1 MHEWID
7 AQSLWLDSP
16 PVWFDHEEMTIMRKL
31 PKPRSQKFTIIAQDP
46 SVRDAAGRIIRAQ
59 VEVSA
64 ESLQPG
70 PWGYRVQVVDF
81 DAATDTLWKPLG
93 YEEAD
98 GVVVDPFA
106 DKADAELLGNPRFHQ
121 QNVYAIVMRVL
132 GRFEFALGR
141 RVSWSFGG
149 HQIKIAPHATSDA
162 NAYYS
167 KDDEGLFFGYFVDPA
182 FKGNVPTATDGLVF
196 SCLSHD
202 VVAHETT
209 HALVDGLRRRY
220 TDPSS
225 PDQAAFH
232 EGISDV
238 VALLSVFALRE
249 VMAGLL
255 SDWKGTGKVSAKK
268 LKPDNLR
275 RSALFALAEQMGG
288 AISQARGQAL
298 RNSVRIVRDPALAA
312 SAQYQEPHRRGE
324 LLVAAMLNALIEI
337 WSERV
342 MGLYHNNADELD
354 LSRVVEE
361 GQRAADIL
369 LTMSIRALDYCP
381 PVHLGFGD
389 YLSAL
394 VTADREIRPDDSTY
408 HFRARLIESFAAYGI
423 KPSAM
428 GDAAEPGI
436 WTAPDGEFSH
446 ERSHFEP
453 LQRDPDELFRFI
465 WENRKA
471 LDLTEGVYT
480 EVQSVRPCIRA
491 GGDGFFLRETV
502 AEYVQILRLM
512 PQELEA
518 AGYTRPDPALLPD
531 DREVFIHGGGT
542 LIFDEWGQLKYHV
555 HNRLNSYA
563 TQSAR
568 IAYLAESG
576 YYLARRPKAEAVRV
590 ARQGLFSQMHL
601 NRGLNRSSKVT
612 EAWTGPRQSA
622 RPVPGHV
629 CGVNAIIAAE
639 EEYDDA
645 NE

>member
-1 MHEWID
+1 
-7 AQSLWLDSP
+7 
-16 PVWFDHEEMTIMRKL
+16 MRSL
-31 PKPRSQKFTIIAQDP
+31 PKPRTQKLTIIAQDP
-46 SVRDAAGRIIRAQ
+46 SAKDGAGKIVRARVDIP
-59 VEVSA
+59 A

-81 DAATDTLWKPLG
+81 DAATDTLWKPLE
-93 YEEAD
+93 YKERD
-98 GVVVDPFA
+98 GLVEDPFA
-106 DKADAELLGNPRFHQ
+106 TASDAELLADPRFHQ

-149 HQIKIAPHATSDA
+149 HQLKVAPHATADA

-167 KDDEGLFFGYFVDPA
+167 KEDEGLFFGYFVDPA
-182 FKGNVPTATDGLVF
+182 TNGLVF

-209 HALVDGLRRRY
+209 HALVDGLRSRY

-238 VALLSVFALRE
+238 VALLSIFALRE

-268 LKPDNLR
+268 LSPASLR
-275 RSALFALAEQMGG
+275 RSALFALAEQMGS

-298 RNSVRIVRDPALAA
+298 RNSVRIVQNPALIS
-312 SAQYQEPHRRGE
+312 SAEYQEPHRRGE

-342 MGLYHNNADELD
+342 TGLFRSNAGELD

-408 HFRARLIESFAAYGI
+408 HFRARLLASFAAYGI
-423 KPSAM
+423 KPSSP
-428 GDAAEPGI
+428 GDAEEPGI
-436 WTAPDGEFSH
+436 WTAAGGIFSH
-446 ERSHFEP
+446 DRSHFEP
-453 LQRDPDELFRFI
+453 MQRDADEVFRFI

-480 EVQSVRPCIRA
+480 EVQSVRPCVRA

-502 AEYVQILRLM
+502 VEFVQILRLM
-512 PQELEA
+512 PPELA
-518 AGYTRPDPALLPD
+518 DAGYARPDAELLPD

-542 LIFDEWGQLKYHV
+542 LIFDEWGQLKYHI

-563 TQSAR
+563 QQSAR

-576 YYLARRPKAEAVRV
+576 YYLARRPKSEAVRV

-601 NRGLNRSSKVT
+601 NRGLNRSRKV
-612 EAWTGPRQSA
+612 ADMWTGAKAPPQ
-622 RPVPGHV
+622 PVPAHV
-629 CGVNAIIAAE
+629 CGVHSFISTE
-639 EEYDDA
+639 EENDDA
-645 NE
+645 NA